1 MKLDLVLCLATAAY
15 AAPIPGVLK
24 RLASEVQAA
33 QAVLGKSIKQWSDEL
48 KNVQR
53 GSTDESVLT
62 RWRAISG
69 KDNPTKDELIS
80 LLKSKIAMARQ
91 QNVWEPLFHARSF
104 LTSKR
109 PIPIK
114 FEVTTKEGQVLALE
128 GFQKYKPGQVLITGI
143 KGEQYVVSSIEKFNK
158 LYEMAGDGIAIPK
171 FNTRQALKAT
181 KPGMIRTS
189 WSDLEITPDD
199 MVTRIGA
206 GDYTVVKPDV
216 FQETF
221 MDGAGSEQDLKYL

>member
-15 AAPIPGVLK
+15 AAPVPGVLK

-33 QAVLGKSIKQWSDEL
+33 QAVLGKSIREWSKEL
-48 KNVQR
+48 KIVQS
-53 GSTDESVLT
+53 GTTDESVLT
-62 RWRAISG
+62 KWREISG
-69 KDNPTKDELIS
+69 KDNPTKDELIT
-80 LLKSKIAMARQ
+80 LFKSKIAMARQ

-104 LTSKR
+104 LTSKK

-128 GFQKYKPGQVLITGI
+128 GFQKYNPGQVLITGI
-143 KGEQYVVSSIEKFNK
+143 KGEQYVVSSIKKFDN
-158 LYEMAGDGIAIPK
+158 LYERAGDGIAIPK

-221 MDGAGSEQDLKYL
+221 MDGAGSEQDLKYV

>member
-15 AAPIPGVLK
+15 AAPVPGVLTK
-24 RLASEVQAA
+24 LAAEVQAA
-33 QAVLGKSIKQWSDEL
+33 QAVLGKSIKQWSHEL
-48 KNVQR
+48 KIAQR
-53 GSTDESVLT
+53 GDESILT
-62 RWRAISG
+62 KWREISG
-69 KDNPTKDELIS
+69 KDKSTKDELIAWI
-80 LLKSKIAMARQ
+80 KSKIAMARQ

-104 LTSKR
+104 LTSKK

-114 FEVTTKEGQVLALE
+114 YQVTTEEGQVLALE

-143 KGEQYVVSSIEKFNK
+143 KGEQYVVSSVQKFEG
-158 LYEMAGDGIAIPK
+158 LYEITGSGIAIPK
-171 FNTRQALKAT
+171 FNTREALIAT
-181 KPGMIRTS
+181 KPGKILTS
-189 WSDLEITPDD
+189 WSDLEITPND

-221 MDGAGSEQDLKYL
+221 MEGAADKKVLEYL